1 MHPWRPW
8 IVLATLAAFAGQA
21 AVVYKWTDADG
32 VIHFSDQPVPGAEKI
47 HTSAGSLNGAA
58 APAGAAGP
66 AAARSNQEVAPSGVP
81 REAAV
86 LGYTEFAIASPVANQ
101 TFFGDEAINVGLTL
115 EPPIK
120 ANHTLTWHL
129 NGKEVEDQGS
139 NAIQFKLPHL
149 DRGTYAIAA
158 TITDPQSGESR
169 STDSVTFYVR
179 QPSELSPQHQKP

>member
-1 MHPWRPW
+1 M
-8 IVLATLAAFAGQA
+8 LATLAAFAAQA

-47 HTSAGSLNGAA
+47 HTSAGSLNGA
-58 APAGAAGP
+58 
-66 AAARSNQEVAPSGVP
+66 VAPSRSNLDAPQGGAQA
-81 REAAV
+81 EAPV

-101 TFFGDEAINVGLTL
+101 TFFGDEPINVGLAL
-115 EPPIK
+115 EPSIK
-120 ANHTLTWHL
+120 SNHTLSWHL
-129 NGKEVEDQGS
+129 NGKELEDQGS
-139 NAIQFKLPHL
+139 NATRFKLPHL

-169 STDSVTFYVR
+169 STESVTFYVR